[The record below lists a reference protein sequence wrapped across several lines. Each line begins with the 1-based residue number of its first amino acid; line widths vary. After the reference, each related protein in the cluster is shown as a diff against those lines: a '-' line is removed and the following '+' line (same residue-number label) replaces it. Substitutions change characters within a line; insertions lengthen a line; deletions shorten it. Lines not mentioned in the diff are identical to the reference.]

1 MGRYVGERIAA
12 QIAGTPKTE
21 PFVYRNLGELAT
33 IGRKSAVVKLGRV
46 QLTGF
51 VGWLFWSMVHI
62 YFLIG
67 ARDRLV
73 VAVNWFWSYLTFQRG
88 ARLIT

>member
-1 MGRYVGERIAA
+1 
-12 QIAGTPKTE
+12 
-21 PFVYRNLGELAT
+21 
-33 IGRKSAVVKLGRV
+33 KLGRV